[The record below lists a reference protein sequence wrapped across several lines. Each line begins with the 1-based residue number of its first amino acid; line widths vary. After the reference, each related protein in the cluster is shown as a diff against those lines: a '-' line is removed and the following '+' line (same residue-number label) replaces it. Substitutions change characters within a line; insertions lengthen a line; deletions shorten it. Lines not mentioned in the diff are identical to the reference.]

1 MSEQVQVIY
10 DGQTYSFS
18 PDVAG
23 NDELLRQVLSTLS
36 PALADAQIERKPDGT
51 IHVIARKGTK
61 GSDVM
66 SILDAAPTE
75 VNPAILLANCYQ
87 GQPLTHRLSI
97 YDDPEEQNYL
107 DDTIADS
114 RAWDNSIQQALS
126 TLGKATGISFPP
138 VGF

>member
-1 MSEQVQVIY
+1 
-10 DGQTYSFS
+10 
-18 PDVAG
+18 
-23 NDELLRQVLSTLS
+23 
-36 PALADAQIERKPDGT
+36 
-51 IHVIARKGTK
+51 
-61 GSDVM
+61 M